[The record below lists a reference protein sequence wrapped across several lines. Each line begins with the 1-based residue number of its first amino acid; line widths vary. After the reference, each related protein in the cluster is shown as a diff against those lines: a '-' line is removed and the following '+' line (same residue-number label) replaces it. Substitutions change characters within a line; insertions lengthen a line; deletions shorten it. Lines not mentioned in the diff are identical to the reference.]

1 MRNVENILKNQGE
14 KVRVTQSDE
23 TTETFA
29 VIQPMNRRWKTYL
42 SGERTCSGI
51 LNNNHYYMM
60 ASSELSLNQ
69 TAGGTVECEDK
80 TYYIRSCG
88 DFKVKGKKLYVWAV
102 LAART
107 EPAED
112 DYD

>member
-1 MRNVENILKNQGE
+1 MRSVENILKNQGE
-14 KVRVTQSDE
+14 RIRVTQSDE
-23 TTETFA
+23 TTEVFA

-60 ASSELSLNQ
+60 ASPELVLNQ

-88 DFKVKGKKLYVWAV
+88 DFKVKGNKKYVWAV

>member
-1 MRNVENILKNQGE
+1 MKRVDRIIRTQGE

-23 TTETFA
+23 TTEAFA

-42 SGERTCSGI
+42 SGERTPSGV

-60 ASSELSLNQ
+60 ALPELTLNQ
-69 TAGGTVECEDK
+69 TAGGTVESEDK

-88 DFKVKGKKLYVWAV
+88 DFKVKGKKIYVWAV

-107 EPAED
+107 EPSED

>member
-1 MRNVENILKNQGE
+1 MKRIDSILRKQGE
-14 KVRVTQSDE
+14 KVLILQNGE
-23 TTETFA
+23 TVVGDA

-42 SGERTCSGI
+42 SGERVPSGV
-51 LNNNHYYMM
+51 LDNNHYYMI
-60 ASSELSLNQ
+60 ASPNLELKNNNN
-69 TAGGTVECEDK
+69 TVVECSDK
-80 TYYIRSCG
+80 EYYIRSCG

-107 EPAED
+107 EPSED

>member
-1 MRNVENILKNQGE
+1 
-14 KVRVTQSDE
+14 
-23 TTETFA
+23 
-29 VIQPMNRRWKTYL
+29 
-42 SGERTCSGI
+42 
-51 LNNNHYYMM
+51 MM
-60 ASSELSLNQ
+60 ALPELCLNQ
-69 TAGGTVECEDK
+69 TAGGIVECEDK

-107 EPAED
+107 EPSED